1 LNFLRYQR
9 LREDRMG
16 LTMGERQSLVRENAS
31 RYQKASK
38 KEKRIILDE
47 FVHSTGYHRTYASYL
62 LSHHGKRVVVARKTT
77 IVGDIRKRVR
87 KKREPVYGAQ
97 VIEALKRIW
106 GILDMICGKR
116 LKTALPEVVPKLER
130 WGELKLSTEV
140 REKLLRMSAS
150 TIDRVLA
157 SERKKMELK
166 SRSGTKPGTLLKH
179 QVPIRTFC
187 EWDESKPGFMEVD
200 LVSHGGG
207 DERGD
212 FCQTLSATDVSSAWT
227 ETEAVRNKAQVHVFE
242 GLTKIRA
249 RLPFALL
256 GLDSDNGSEFI
267 NAHLV
272 AYCEQEQITF
282 TRSRPYRK
290 NDNCY
295 VEQKNYTVVRKTV
308 GYMRHDTTKELE
320 ILNRLY
326 SYLRLYTN
334 YFLPSMKL
342 SQKTRI
348 GSKVVKRYEEPRTPY
363 KRLLE
368 SPSVDRRIKRRL
380 RTEYEQ
386 LNPAQLRREIMW
398 LQQMLLK
405 AVRNKQRSRRV
416 A

>member
-1 LNFLRYQR
+1 
-9 LREDRMG
+9 MG

-31 RYQKASK
+31 RYQKGSK
-38 KEKRIILDE
+38 KQKRIILDE

-62 LSHHGKRVVVARKTT
+62 LSHHGKRVVVARKTA
-77 IVGDIRKRVR
+77 IVGDIRKRER
-87 KKREPVYGAQ
+87 KKREPEYGAE
-97 VIEALKRIW
+97 VLEALKRIW
-106 GILDMICGKR
+106 GILDLICGKR
-116 LKTALPEVVPKLER
+116 LKRALPEVVPKLER

-150 TIDRVLA
+150 TMDRVLA
-157 SERKKMELK
+157 SERKRMELK

-207 DERGD
+207 NERGD

-227 ETEAVRNKAQVHVFE
+227 ETEAVRNKAQMHVFE

-267 NAHLV
+267 NDHLV

-342 SQKTRI
+342 SEKTRI
-348 GSKVVKRYEEPRTPY
+348 GSKVVKRYEEPKTPY
-363 KRLLE
+363 QRLLE
-368 SPSVDRRIKRRL
+368 SPSVDRTIKRRL
-380 RTEYEQ
+380 RDEYEQ

-398 LQQMLLK
+398 LQQTLLK
-405 AVRNKQRSRRV
+405 AVRNKERRRRV

>member
-1 LNFLRYQR
+1 
-9 LREDRMG
+9 MG

-31 RYQKASK
+31 RYQRASK
-38 KEKRIILDE
+38 KQKRIILDE

-77 IVGDIRKRVR
+77 IIGDIGKRVR
-87 KKREPVYGAQ
+87 KKRESVYGPEVVA
-97 VIEALKRIW
+97 ALKQIW
-106 GILDMICGKR
+106 GILDLICGKR
-116 LKTALPEVVPKLER
+116 LKTALPEVIPKLER
-130 WGELKLSTEV
+130 WGELKLSAEV
-140 REKLLRMSAS
+140 REKLMKMSAS

-157 SERKKMELK
+157 SERKRMEVK

-267 NAHLV
+267 NSHLV

-348 GSKVVKRYEEPRTPY
+348 GSKVVKRYQEPKTPY
-363 KRLLE
+363 QRLLE
-368 SPSVDRRIKRRL
+368 SPSVDRRIKRQL
-380 RTEYEQ
+380 RAEYEQ

>member
-1 LNFLRYQR
+1 
-9 LREDRMG
+9 
-16 LTMGERQSLVRENAS
+16 
-31 RYQKASK
+31 
-38 KEKRIILDE
+38 
-47 FVHSTGYHRTYASYL
+47 
-62 LSHHGKRVVVARKTT
+62 
-77 IVGDIRKRVR
+77 
-87 KKREPVYGAQ
+87 
-97 VIEALKRIW
+97 
-106 GILDMICGKR
+106 
-116 LKTALPEVVPKLER
+116 
-130 WGELKLSTEV
+130 
-140 REKLLRMSAS
+140 
-150 TIDRVLA
+150 
-157 SERKKMELK
+157 
-166 SRSGTKPGTLLKH
+166 
-179 QVPIRTFC
+179 
-187 EWDESKPGFMEVD
+187 MEVD

-242 GLTKIRA
+242 GLTKIRD

-290 NDNCY
+290 NDNCF

-348 GSKVVKRYEEPRTPY
+348 GSKVVKRYQEPKTPY
-363 KRLLE
+363 QRLLE

-380 RTEYEQ
+380 RAEYEQ

>member
-1 LNFLRYQR
+1 
-9 LREDRMG
+9 MG
-16 LTMGERQSLVRENAS
+16 LTMGERQSLVREIAS
-31 RYQKASK
+31 RYQRASK
-38 KEKRIILDE
+38 KDKRRILDE
-47 FVHSTGYHRTYASYL
+47 FVQTTGYHRTYASYL
-62 LSHHGKRVVVARKTT
+62 LSHHGKRVVVSRKTA
-77 IVGDIRKRVR
+77 IVGDIRKRIR
-87 KKREPVYGAQ
+87 KKREPVYGAE
-97 VIEALKRIW
+97 VVEALKRIW
-106 GILDMICGKR
+106 GILDLICGKR
-116 LKTALPEVVPKLER
+116 LKTALPEVIPKLER
-130 WGELKLSTEV
+130 WGELKLNAEV

-150 TIDRVLA
+150 TMDRVLS
-157 SERKKMELK
+157 SERKRMELK

-212 FCQTLSATDVSSAWT
+212 FCQTLSATDVNSAWT

-267 NAHLV
+267 NSHLV
-272 AYCEQEQITF
+272 AFCEHEQISF

-308 GYMRHDTTKELE
+308 GYMRHDTDKELH

-342 SQKTRI
+342 SEKTRI
-348 GSKVVKRYEEPRTPY
+348 GSKVVKRYQQPKTPY
-363 KRLLE
+363 QRLLE
-368 SPSVDRRIKRRL
+368 SPSVDRSVKRRL
-380 RTEYEQ
+380 RAEYEQ
-386 LNPAQLRREIMW
+386 LNPAQLKREIMW
-398 LQQMLLK
+398 LQEMLLK
-405 AVRNKQRSRRV
+405 AVRNKQKKRR
-416 A
+416 AA

>member
-1 LNFLRYQR
+1 
-9 LREDRMG
+9 MG

-62 LSHHGKRVVVARKTT
+62 LIHHGKRVVVARKTT

-87 KKREPVYGAQ
+87 KKREPVYGPE
-97 VIEALKRIW
+97 VVEVLKRIW
-106 GILDMICGKR
+106 GILDLICGKR
-116 LKTALPEVVPKLER
+116 LKTALPEVIPKLER
-130 WGELKLSTEV
+130 WGELKLSAVV
-140 REKLLRMSAS
+140 REKLLKMSAS
-150 TIDRVLA
+150 TIDRVLT
-157 SERKKMELK
+157 SERKRIELK

-187 EWDESKPGFMEVD
+187 EWDESKPGFIEVD

-242 GLTKIRA
+242 GLTKIRT
-249 RLPFALL
+249 RLPFDLL

-267 NAHLV
+267 NSHLV
-272 AYCEQEQITF
+272 TYCEQEQITF

-342 SQKTRI
+342 SEKTRI
-348 GSKVVKRYEEPRTPY
+348 GSKVVKRYEQPKTPY
-363 KRLLE
+363 QRLLE

-380 RTEYEQ
+380 RAEYEQ

-405 AVRNKQRSRRV
+405 AVRNKQRNRRV

>member
-1 LNFLRYQR
+1 
-9 LREDRMG
+9 MG
-16 LTMGERQSLVRENAS
+16 LTMGERQSLVRVNAP
-31 RYQKASK
+31 RYQKGSK
-38 KEKRIILDE
+38 REKRKILDE
-47 FVHSTGYHRTYASYL
+47 FVESTGYHRTYASYL
-62 LSHHGKRVVVARKTT
+62 LSRHGRRVVVARKTI

-87 KKREPVYGAQ
+87 KKREPVYGAE
-97 VIEALKRIW
+97 VVKALKQIW
-106 GILDMICGKR
+106 VILDLICGKR
-116 LKTALPEVVPKLER
+116 LKTALPEVVPKLEK
-130 WGELKLSTEV
+130 WGELKVDGEV

-150 TIDRVLA
+150 TIDRLLA
-157 SERKKMELK
+157 DERKKMELK

-179 QVPIRTFC
+179 QVPIRTFS
-187 EWDESKPGFMEVD
+187 EWDESKPGFVEID

-212 FCQTLSATDVSSAWT
+212 FCQTLSATDVCSAWT
-227 ETEAVRNKAQVHVFE
+227 ETEAVQNKAQVWVFE
-242 GLTKIRA
+242 GLTRIRT

-256 GLDSDNGSEFI
+256 GIDSDNGSEFI
-267 NAHLV
+267 NKHLV
-272 AYCEQEQITF
+272 AYCEREAINF

-308 GYMRHDTTKELE
+308 GYGRHDSGKELE

-363 KRLLE
+363 HRLLE
-368 SPSVDRRIKRRL
+368 SPSVDSRLKQRL
-380 RTEYEQ
+380 RVEYNK
-386 LNPAQLRREIMW
+386 LNPAQLKREIMW
-398 LQQMLLK
+398 LQQLLWK
-405 AVRNKQRSRRV
+405 AVRNKQRKRR
-416 A
+416 AA

>member
-1 LNFLRYQR
+1 
-9 LREDRMG
+9 MG
-16 LTMGERQSLVRENAS
+16 LTMGERRSLVRENAS
-31 RYQKASK
+31 RYQKVGK

-87 KKREPVYGAQ
+87 KKREPVYGAE
-97 VIEALKRIW
+97 VVEALKRIW
-106 GILDMICGKR
+106 GILDLICGKR

-130 WGELKLSTEV
+130 WGELKVTAGV
-140 REKLLRMSAS
+140 REKLLKMSAS
-150 TIDRVLA
+150 TMDRVLA
-157 SERKKMELK
+157 TERKRMELK

-242 GLTKIRA
+242 GLTKIRT
-249 RLPFALL
+249 RLPFDLL

-272 AYCEQEQITF
+272 AYCAQEQITF

-326 SYLRLYTN
+326 SYLRLYSN

-348 GSKVVKRYEEPRTPY
+348 GSKVVKRYEVPKTPY
-363 KRLLE
+363 QRLLE

-380 RTEYEQ
+380 RAEYEQ

-405 AVRNKQRSRRV
+405 AVRNKQRRRRV

>member
-1 LNFLRYQR
+1 
-9 LREDRMG
+9 MG

-87 KKREPVYGAQ
+87 KKREPVYGAE
-97 VIEALKRIW
+97 VVEALKRIW
-106 GILDMICGKR
+106 GILDLICGKR
-116 LKTALPEVVPKLER
+116 LKTALPEVIPKLER
-130 WGELKLSTEV
+130 WGELKLSAEV
-140 REKLLRMSAS
+140 REKLLKMSAS

-157 SERKKMELK
+157 GERKKMELK

-348 GSKVVKRYEEPRTPY
+348 GSKVVKRYEEPKTPY
-363 KRLLE
+363 QRLLD

-380 RTEYEQ
+380 RAEYEQ

-405 AVRNKQRSRRV
+405 AVRNKHRSRRV

>member
-1 LNFLRYQR
+1 
-9 LREDRMG
+9 
-16 LTMGERQSLVRENAS
+16 MGERQSLVRENAS

-38 KEKRIILDE
+38 KQKRIILDE

-62 LSHHGKRVVVARKTT
+62 LSHHGKRVLVAPKTS

-87 KKREPVYGAQ
+87 KKREPVYGAE
-97 VIEALKRIW
+97 VVEALKRIW
-106 GILDMICGKR
+106 GILDLICGKR
-116 LKTALPEVVPKLER
+116 LKTALPEVIPKLER
-130 WGELKLSTEV
+130 WGELKVSAEV
-140 REKLLRMSAS
+140 REKLLKMSAS
-150 TIDRVLA
+150 TIDRVLTA
-157 SERKKMELK
+157 ERRRIELR

-212 FCQTLSATDVSSAWT
+212 FCQTLSATDISSAWT
-227 ETEAVRNKAQVHVFE
+227 ETEAVRNKAQAHVFE

-342 SQKTRI
+342 SEKTRI
-348 GSKVVKRYEEPRTPY
+348 GSKVVKRYEEPKTPY

-380 RTEYEQ
+380 RAEYEQ

>member
-1 LNFLRYQR
+1 
-9 LREDRMG
+9 MG